1 MFCLLR
7 SLLLDSFL
15 TSPASLSLSLRS
27 VQSFFRCLA
36 IHPASLHRLSFA
48 TSFHSPCFPSTCTF
62 TFFQS
67 CFFLSSGVRF
77 LFLAY
82 SQLLEIL
89 FRCGQQGCVN
99 SHYFVFISG
108 VSLPASSYCFHFCLN
123 SHHPL
128 FCRHLPPLASSFL
141 RPNAGFRDTSI
152 AEMLGTE
159 CNT

>member
-1 MFCLLR
+1 MSR
-7 SLLLDSFL
+7 YSSGIS
-15 TSPASLSLSLRS
+15 SPSVLCNVFSLSLLS
-27 VQSFFRCLA
+27 
-36 IHPASLHRLSFA
+36 IHLH
-48 TSFHSPCFPSTCTF
+48 FHILPVLLLF
-62 TFFQS
+62 
-67 CFFLSSGVRF
+67 FFLTAWD

-128 FCRHLPPLASSFL
+128 FCRHLPPLASWFL
-141 RPNAGFRDTSI
+141 HPNIGFRDTSI

-159 CNT
+159 CNTWTNCGTKDKRRRGGEIW